1 MAHLA
6 TPDRRST
13 YEAPSYQS
21 ESRTYTSF
29 ENDYEDHYTRTRDSG
44 EDHSADG
51 NKNDD
56 KTGQTAPGN
65 SNSRKSASSG
75 RELPEYQRERNI
87 ANPPHKMATS
97 VIASPPT
104 LPESRHGNVIG
115 RDMPGSGSYKGPS
128 GPTHPGMGST
138 ALPRARGQR
147 QVGDWILG
155 KTIGAGSM
163 GKVKLVVHQHTGEK
177 CAVKIIPRYTPQT
190 RAASGEKYQSEE
202 EAAKATARDASKE
215 TRTIREASIS
225 LLLHHPYIC
234 GMREMIVHAN
244 HYYMVFEFIDGGQ
257 MLDYIISHGRLR
269 ERAAR
274 KFARQIASALVYC
287 HRNSI
292 VHRDLKIENILI
304 SKAGNCKIIDFGLS
318 NLFSPDSHLSTFC
331 GSLYFAAPELLNA
344 KVYTGPE
351 VDVWSFGIVLYVLVC
366 GKVPFDDQS
375 MPALHAKI
383 KRGLVEYP
391 AWLSAECKALL
402 CRMLVTDPTQRATM
416 TEVLASSWLN
426 KGYEV
431 QPETHLVPRE
441 PLRIDELDTEV
452 IRGMAGFEFGTVQQ
466 VEHRLREVLT
476 GSSYRAALADW
487 EQRRDKMRK
496 DKGWANE
503 ASQGNDEAF
512 FGSSNSS
519 INTTTLLSPSK
530 SKGNRRFSGLDFYKK
545 KLFNGYSKGEEEG
558 KHTTNGS
565 SNPRGSDTLQYL
577 EPLDPTRGFHPLISI
592 YYLVREKM
600 ERERVYG
607 PGQFASSELSVANQ
621 QHMLEQYSMGQ
632 APLAQ
637 HGRQSAQGNFA
648 MQVPRLPVPESSHI
662 LGTTYDPMPSPN
674 GVQTPSA
681 AYQSQALPRL
691 RARGESIAPA
701 DTATRN
707 AVVIGAGIMQHPDE
721 DHERSQLDAL
731 NRIPGENNHR
741 RSHSLSQPV
750 PTSVTSPGYRSTSGA
765 HTAPV
770 QTDTLIEETS
780 YGNPPDDGPMA
791 IDLAYHAATPRRESE
806 QPKRSDLLSPIQSLS
821 LAEKSGLQRSGSLA
835 HPRTPP
841 KENMYHNTAPQSVP
855 HKRQS
860 IIASASMPQSSGAA
874 SHVSSTSAPVDAKPV
889 YLKGLFSVATT
900 TTKSVSTLQADIARV
915 LERIGIKHRPTKSGF
930 ECVHVP
936 SIDVTSVLSP
946 EALAANNILHET
958 KLPTGAAGN
967 GQAGG
972 RNDSVSSSTY
982 GQGTSEKN
990 GKSWSLRAVDGR
1002 LC

>member
-1 MAHLA
+1 M
-6 TPDRRST
+6 TTSIITSPPPVS
-13 YEAPSYQS
+13 QS
-21 ESRTYTSF
+21 GYGNTVG
-29 ENDYEDHYTRTRDSG
+29 RDLHG
-44 EDHSADG
+44 
-51 NKNDD
+51 
-56 KTGQTAPGN
+56 
-65 SNSRKSASSG
+65 SASNNG
-75 RELPEYQRERNI
+75 T
-87 ANPPHKMATS
+87 A
-97 VIASPPT
+97 
-104 LPESRHGNVIG
+104 
-115 RDMPGSGSYKGPS
+115 GS
-128 GPTHPGMGST
+128 TQPGMGASGI
-138 ALPRARGQR
+138 PRSRGQR

-163 GKVKLVVHQHTGEK
+163 GKVKLVVHQGTGEK
-177 CAVKIIPRYTPQT
+177 T
-190 RAASGEKYQSEE
+190 RAASGEKFENEE
-202 EAAKATARDASKE
+202 EAAKAAARDASKE

-416 TEVLASSWLN
+416 TEVLASTWLN
-426 KGYEV
+426 KGYEI

-441 PLRIDELDTEV
+441 PLRVDELDSEV

-466 VEHRLREVLT
+466 VENSLREVLT
-476 GSSYRAALADW
+476 GASYRAALADW
-487 EQRRDKMRK
+487 EQRRDKLRK
-496 DKGWANE
+496 EKGWANE
-503 ASQGNDEAF
+503 ASQGNDDSF
-512 FGSSNSS
+512 FDSNSS
-519 INTTTLLSPSK
+519 INTATPLSPSK

-545 KLFNGYSKGEEEG
+545 KLFNGYAKGEDE
-558 KHTTNGS
+558 KQATNGS
-565 SNPRGSDTLQYL
+565 PNSRGLDTSQYA

-600 ERERVYG
+600 QRERVYG
-607 PGQFASSELSVANQ
+607 PGEFASSELSVANQ
-621 QHMLEQYSMGQ
+621 QHMLEQYSMGS
-632 APLAQ
+632 APPAQ
-637 HGRQSAQGNFA
+637 NGRQSAQGTFA
-648 MQVPRLPVPESSHI
+648 MQVPRLPLPESSHI
-662 LGTTYDPMPSPN
+662 LGTTYDAMPSPN
-674 GVQTPSA
+674 GIQTPLS
-681 AYQSQALPRL
+681 AYQSQALPRP
-691 RARGESIAPA
+691 RARGESLAPT
-701 DTATRN
+701 DTASRN
-707 AVVIGAGIMQHPDE
+707 AAAIGAGIMQHPDE
-721 DHERSQLDAL
+721 DRERSQLDSL
-731 NRIPGENNHR
+731 NRIPGENKHR
-741 RSHSLSQPV
+741 RSHSLSQPMASPV
-750 PTSVTSPGYRSTSGA
+750 NSPGFRNVSVPYTPADVSA
-765 HTAPV
+765 QPHTLP
-770 QTDTLIEETS
+770 EEPS
-780 YGNPPDDGPMA
+780 EGNLPDRPIAVDMT
-791 IDLAYHAATPRRESE
+791 YETVRRRESE

-841 KENMYHNTAPQSVP
+841 KENTYHNTAPQSVP

-860 IIASASMPQSSGAA
+860 VFASASMPQSSAPV
-874 SHVSSTSAPVDAKPV
+874 SYVSSSPAPVDAKPV

-900 TTKSVSTLQADIARV
+900 TSKSVSTLQGDIARV
-915 LERIGIKHRPTKSGF
+915 LERIGIKHRLTKSGY

-946 EALAANNILHET
+946 EALAATNAFHE
-958 KLPTGAAGN
+958 KLPAGAP
-967 GQAGG
+967 GQPDG
-972 RNDSVSSSTY
+972 RNGSMSSSTY
-982 GQGTSEKN
+982 GQGMSEKN
-990 GKSWSLRAVDGR
+990 GHSRAQNASTEEDFDAWAYSERGGAGSALLVKFEISIVKVPWLGLNGIQFRRIGGDGWQYQMLAKR
-1002 LC
+1002 ILVEMKL

>member
-1 MAHLA
+1 MA
-6 TPDRRST
+6 
-13 YEAPSYQS
+13 
-21 ESRTYTSF
+21 
-29 ENDYEDHYTRTRDSG
+29 
-44 EDHSADG
+44 
-51 NKNDD
+51 
-56 KTGQTAPGN
+56 
-65 SNSRKSASSG
+65 
-75 RELPEYQRERNI
+75 
-87 ANPPHKMATS
+87 
-97 VIASPPT
+97 
-104 LPESRHGNVIG
+104 G
-115 RDMPGSGSYKGPS
+115 RDLQGSGSNNDTS
-128 GPTHPGMGST
+128 GSNTSGMGV
-138 ALPRARGQR
+138 AGVPRSRGQR

-163 GKVKLVVHQHTGEK
+163 GKVKLVVHQKTGEK
-177 CAVKIIPRYTPQT
+177 ASST
-190 RAASGEKYQSEE
+190 RAASGEKFQNDE
-202 EAAKATARDASKE
+202 EAAKAAARDASKE

-402 CRMLVTDPTQRATM
+402 CRMLVTDPAQRATM
-416 TEVLASSWLN
+416 TEVLASTWLN
-426 KGYEV
+426 KGYEI

-441 PLRIDELDTEV
+441 PLRVDELDSEV

-466 VEHRLREVLT
+466 VENSLREVLAGT
-476 GSSYRAALADW
+476 SYRAALADW
-487 EQRRDKMRK
+487 EQRRDKLRK

-512 FGSSNSS
+512 FDSNSS
-519 INTTTLLSPSK
+519 INTTTPLSPSK
-530 SKGNRRFSGLDFYKK
+530 SKGSRRFSGLDFYKK
-545 KLFNGYSKGEEEG
+545 KLFSGYTKGEDE
-558 KHTTNGS
+558 KQATNGS
-565 SNPRGSDTLQYL
+565 SYTRGLDTSQYA

-621 QHMLEQYSMGQ
+621 QHMLEQYSMGA
-632 APLAQ
+632 APVPQ
-637 HGRQSAQGNFA
+637 NGRQSAQGTFA
-648 MQVPRLPVPESSHI
+648 MQVPRLPLPESSHI
-662 LGTTYDPMPSPN
+662 LGTTYDAMPSPN
-674 GVQTPSA
+674 GIQTPLS
-681 AYQSQALPRL
+681 AYQSQALPRS
-691 RARGESIAPA
+691 RTRGESLVPP
-701 DTATRN
+701 DTASRN
-707 AVVIGAGIMQHPDE
+707 AAAIGAGIMQHPDE
-721 DHERSQLDAL
+721 DRERSQLDSL
-731 NRIPGENNHR
+731 NRIPGENKHR

-750 PTSVTSPGYRSTSGA
+750 PSPVTSPGYRSTSGQYTPAAASA
-765 HTAPV
+765 HP
-770 QTDTLIEETS
+770 DTLPEESTEGDIFS
-780 YGNPPDDGPMA
+780 RPMA
-791 IDLAYHAATPRRESE
+791 VDMAHRVPPRRESE
-806 QPKRSDLLSPIQSLS
+806 QPKRSDLLNPMQSLS

-841 KENMYHNTAPQSVP
+841 KENMYYNTAPQSVP

-860 IIASASMPQSSGAA
+860 VLPSASMPQSSAPV
-874 SHVSSTSAPVDAKPV
+874 SFVSSTPAPVDAKPV

-900 TTKSVSTLQADIARV
+900 TSKSVATLQGDLARV
-915 LERIGIKHRPTKSGF
+915 LERIGIKHRLTKTGF

-946 EALAANNILHET
+946 EALAATNALHE
-958 KLPTGAAGN
+958 KLPTGAAG
-967 GQAGG
+967 QPGG
-972 RNDSVSSSTY
+972 RSGSVSSSTY
-982 GQGTSEKN
+982 EQGMSEKN
-990 GKSWSLRAVDGR
+990 GHPRTRNGSADEDFDAWAYSERGGAGSALLVKFEISIVKVPWLGLHGIQFRRMGGDGWQYQMLAKR
-1002 LC
+1002 ILVEMKL